1 MASSLLE
8 MDNQPL
14 GVRSASVG
22 EPRTIGEG
30 VRAHVQYTVR
40 VELLQLCA
48 GLTGLTFA
56 VPRRFSDF
64 AWLRDRLRDA
74 YPWLIVPALP
84 EKSALNKTQLL
95 ATGKKDDE
103 FQDMRLRALQRWL
116 ERVAMHPQLSGTGEC
131 AWPASCLLLPLS
143 SFSSPGPPS
152 PRPALP
158 PPPRPSPHPRS
169 LHPRHSLISPHALSG
184 L

>member
-1 MASSLLE
+1 MAPLAR

-103 FQDMRLRALQRWL
+103 FQDMRLRALQRWV
-116 ERVAMHPQLSGTGEC
+116 ERVASHPELSASGAC
-131 AWPASCLLLPLS
+131 AASARRAARTVPLI
-143 SFSSPGPPS
+143 
-152 PRPALP
+152 RPAP
-158 PPPRPSPHPRS
+158 SFRPCRALQAVHQHVVGGDGR
-169 LHPRHSLISPHALSG
+169 RARGQRRGAAHA
-184 L
+184 